1 MEFKRIMGLE
11 NEYGISSLLGTDP
24 ITLSTRLVHAYAKH
38 LYPDRNIRWD
48 YDLENPLRDAR
59 GFDLTRSEADPSL
72 LTDEDQTIAN
82 IVIHNGARFYV
93 DHAHP
98 EYSAPETTNA
108 FDAVKWDLAGDNVI
122 KKAIELDKQLYPDD
136 PIRIFKNN
144 VDNKG
149 ASYGTH
155 ENYLMK
161 RSTEFNQI
169 IHFLTPF
176 LVTRQIFTG
185 AGRVG
190 IGQIPHNDSFQ
201 ISQRTDY
208 IETLVGLETTLR
220 RPIIN
225 TRDEPH
231 ADSSRYR
238 RLHLIIGDANL
249 CDFANILK
257 IGSTDLVLT
266 MIEENYLNNFDC
278 ELIDPIQ
285 SLKDVSQNIKLD
297 KSIQLSSGLN
307 ITALD
312 LQRKYLAKAIEFNEN
327 VANSRYFEK
336 IIDMWKITLNLL
348 NNDPNKLIGKID
360 WLTKKYLIDKMSR
373 GKSSNSSDVIKSID
387 FQYSEIT
394 SDQNIL
400 NILKENK
407 VVHKYFD
414 DKEVKSCEKN
424 PPETTR
430 AYFRANMLKKF
441 PQFISAASWDN
452 VILDL
457 DPNKSL
463 LRIPT
468 TDPYGFNFDSHSA
481 ILNQASSIQELV
493 SVLSGHSAHR

>member
-24 ITLSTRLVHAYAKH
+24 ITLSTRLVHAYAKY
-38 LYPDRNIRWD
+38 LYPNKNIRWD

-59 GFDLTRSEADPSL
+59 GFDLTRAEADPSL

-108 FDAVKWDLAGDNVI
+108 FDAVKWDLAGDYVI
-122 KKAIELDKQLYPDD
+122 KRAIELDREIYPND

-161 RSTEFNQI
+161 RSTEFNKI
-169 IHFLTPF
+169 IHYLTPF

-185 AGRVG
+185 AGRIG

-201 ISQRTDY
+201 ISQRADY

-231 ADSSRYR
+231 ADASTYR
-238 RLHLIIGDANL
+238 RLHLIVGDANM

-266 MIEENYLNNFDC
+266 MIEEDYLDDLDC
-278 ELIDPIQ
+278 ELVDPVQ
-285 SLKDVSQNIKLD
+285 NLKDISQNIDLD
-297 KSIQLSSGLN
+297 KKIQLLTGDYL
-307 ITALD
+307 TALD
-312 LQRKYLAKAIEFNEN
+312 LQKKFLLKAKDFNTN
-327 VANSRYFEK
+327 VAKSNYFKE
-336 IIDMWKITLNLL
+336 IIEMWSITLELL
-348 NNDPNKLIGKID
+348 ENEPSKLIGKID
-360 WLTKKYLIDKMSR
+360 WLTKKYLIDRKNID
-373 GKSSNSSDVIKSID
+373 SNSNVSNIAKTID

-394 SDQNIL
+394 SGRNIL
-400 NILKENK
+400 NILKEKNI
-407 VVHKYFD
+407 VQKYFED
-414 DKEVKSCEKN
+414 REIKMCELN
-424 PPETTR
+424 PPESTR
-430 AYFRANMLKKF
+430 AYFRANILKKF

-457 DPNKSL
+457 DPHESL

-468 TDPYGFNFDSHSA
+468 TDPYGFNFESHSS
-481 ILNQASSIQELV
+481 IFNQASNIHELV
-493 SVLSGHSAHR
+493 SVLSGLGTNR

>member
-1 MEFKRIMGLE
+1 MQFKRIMGLE

-24 ITLSTRLVHAYAKH
+24 ITLSTRLVHAYAKY
-38 LYPDRNIRWD
+38 LYPEKNIRWD

-59 GFDLTRSEADPSL
+59 GFDLTRSEVDPSL

-108 FDAVKWDLAGDNVI
+108 FDAVKWDLAGDKVL
-122 KKAIELDKQLYPDD
+122 KKAIELDKELNPND

-161 RSTEFNQI
+161 RATDFNKI
-169 IHFLTPF
+169 IYFLTPF

-185 AGRVG
+185 AGRIG
-190 IGQIPHNDSFQ
+190 IGQIPQNDSFQ
-201 ISQRTDY
+201 ISQRADY
-208 IETLVGLETTLR
+208 FETLVGLETTLR

-231 ADSSRYR
+231 ADSSKYR
-238 RLHLIIGDANL
+238 RLHLIIGDANR

-257 IGSTDLVLT
+257 IGTTDLVLT
-266 MIEENYLNNFDC
+266 MIEEDYLNNLDC
-278 ELIDPIQ
+278 DLVDPLQ
-285 SLKDVSQNIKLD
+285 SLKDVSQNINLD
-297 KSIQLSSGLN
+297 KNLRLSSGNQLN
-307 ITALD
+307 SIEI
-312 LQRKYLAKAIEFNEN
+312 QYSYLTKAIEFNKN
-327 VANSRYFEK
+327 ISKSNYFAK
-336 IIDMWKITLNLL
+336 IIEMWKSTLSAL
-348 NNDPNKLIGKID
+348 DKDTSQLIGKID
-360 WLTKKYLIDKMSR
+360 WLTKKYLIDKIKQES
-373 GKSSNSSDVIKSID
+373 KSNAIDVLKSMDI
-387 FQYSEIT
+387 QYSELTNQENIF
-394 SDQNIL
+394 NIL
-400 NILKENK
+400 IKNNIVESFYDENEIE
-407 VVHKYFD
+407 Y
-414 DKEVKSCEKN
+414 CELN
-424 PPETTR
+424 PPYSSR
-430 AYFRANMLKKF
+430 AYFRANMLKKY
-441 PQFISAASWDN
+441 PSYISAASWDN

-468 TDPYGFNFDSHSA
+468 TDPYGFNYESHSQ
-481 ILNQASSIQELV
+481 IFNNASSIQDLV
-493 SVLSGHSAHR
+493 SVLSSHDAHR